1 MPNAPTVPDK
11 KRGIYMENLDIT
23 PIIDLNEDYEL
34 LKAKVETIRAELS
47 IEEAMREA
55 FSKDLTPK
63 ILRRKV
69 RYKRENGVKVPY
81 TEVTINENVLND
93 LVEAVSCP
101 ARVKQN
107 YEKLQTLGAQLK
119 RETSQTAIYKRCVEA
134 EAQIK
139 QLKTEIM
146 LLEAQIR
153 DHDREIAEMQTQGAE
168 LYIDYEYQ
176 TVDLEL

>member
-1 MPNAPTVPDK
+1 
-11 KRGIYMENLDIT
+11 MENLDLNQV
-23 PIIDLNEDYEL
+23 IDLNESIESM
-34 LKAKVETIRAELS
+34 KARLETVKAELS

-69 RYKRENGVKVPY
+69 RYKRVNGVKEPFA
-81 TEVTINENVLND
+81 EVTIDENVLND
-93 LVEAVSCP
+93 LVEAVGCP
-101 ARVKQN
+101 ARIKQN

-139 QLKTEIM
+139 QFKTEIM

-168 LYIDYEYQ
+168 PYIDYEYQ

>member
-1 MPNAPTVPDK
+1 
-11 KRGIYMENLDIT
+11 MENLDLNKV
-23 PIIDLNEDYEL
+23 IDLNESIESAEARL
-34 LKAKVETIRAELS
+34 ETVKAELS
-47 IEEAMREA
+47 TEEAMREA

-69 RYKRENGVKVPY
+69 RYKRVNGIREAFA
-81 TEVTINENVLND
+81 EVTVDETVLNN
-93 LVEAVSCP
+93 LVEAVSCQ
-101 ARVKQN
+101 ARAKEN
-107 YEKLQTLGAQLK
+107 YEKLKTLGAQLK

-134 EAQIK
+134 EVQIK

-168 LYIDYEYQ
+168 PYIDYEYQ

>member
-1 MPNAPTVPDK
+1 
-11 KRGIYMENLDIT
+11 MENLDIT

-34 LKAKVETIRAELS
+34 LKAKVETVRAELS

-63 ILRRKV
+63 ILRRKL
-69 RYKRENGVKVPY
+69 RYKRVNGVKEPFA
-81 TEVTINENVLND
+81 EVTIDETILNN

-101 ARVKQN
+101 ARIKQN

-119 RETSQTAIYKRCVEA
+119 RETSQTSIYKRCVEA

-139 QLKTEIM
+139 RLKTEIM
-146 LLEAQIR
+146 LLEAKVKDR
-153 DHDREIAEMQTQGAE
+153 DRELAEVQTQGAE
-168 LYIDYEYQ
+168 PYIDYEEQ
-176 TVDLEL
+176 TFDLEI

>member
-1 MPNAPTVPDK
+1 
-11 KRGIYMENLDIT
+11 MENLDIT

-34 LKAKVETIRAELS
+34 LKAKVETVRAELS

-69 RYKRENGVKVPY
+69 RYKRVNGVKEPFA
-81 TEVTINENVLND
+81 EVTIDEIVLNN

-101 ARVKQN
+101 ARIKQN
-107 YEKLQTLGAQLK
+107 FEKLQTLGAQLK

-134 EAQIK
+134 EAENK
-139 QLKTEIM
+139 RLKTENM
-146 LLEAQIR
+146 LLQAKVKER
-153 DHDREIAEMQTQGAE
+153 DREIAEMQTQGAE
-168 LYIDYEYQ
+168 PYIDYEYQ

>member
-1 MPNAPTVPDK
+1 
-11 KRGIYMENLDIT
+11 MENLDIT

-34 LKAKVETIRAELS
+34 LKAKVETVRAELS

-69 RYKRENGVKVPY
+69 RYKRVNGVKEPFA
-81 TEVTINENVLND
+81 EVTIDETMLNN

-153 DHDREIAEMQTQGAE
+153 DRDREIAEMQTQGAE
-168 LYIDYEYQ
+168 PYIDYEYQ

>member
-1 MPNAPTVPDK
+1 
-11 KRGIYMENLDIT
+11 MENLDLNKV
-23 PIIDLNEDYEL
+23 IDLNESIESAEARL
-34 LKAKVETIRAELS
+34 ETLKAEIS

-69 RYKRENGVKVPY
+69 RYKRVNGVKEAFA
-81 TEVTINENVLND
+81 EVTVYETELND

-119 RETSQTAIYKRCVEA
+119 RETSQTAIYKRCIEA
-134 EAQIK
+134 EAEIK
-139 QLKTEIM
+139 RLKTENM
-146 LLEAQIR
+146 LLQAKVTER
-153 DHDREIAEMQTQGAE
+153 DREIAEIYAQSTE
-168 LYIDYEYQ
+168 PYIDYEEQ
-176 TVDLEL
+176 TFDLEI

>member
-1 MPNAPTVPDK
+1 
-11 KRGIYMENLDIT
+11 MENLDIT

-34 LKAKVETIRAELS
+34 LKAKVETVRAELS

-81 TEVTINENVLND
+81 TEVTIYENVLND

-107 YEKLQTLGAQLK
+107 YEKLQTLGTQLK

-139 QLKTEIM
+139 RLKTEIM

-153 DHDREIAEMQTQGAE
+153 DRDREIAEIYTQGAE
-168 LYIDYEYQ
+168 PYIDYEEQ
-176 TVDLEL
+176 IFDLEL

>member
-1 MPNAPTVPDK
+1 
-11 KRGIYMENLDIT
+11 MENLDLNKV
-23 PIIDLNEDYEL
+23 IDLNESIESAEARL
-34 LKAKVETIRAELS
+34 ETVKAEIS

-69 RYKRENGVKVPY
+69 RYKRVNGVKEPFA
-81 TEVTINENVLND
+81 EVTIDENVLNN

-101 ARVKQN
+101 ARIKQN
-107 YEKLQTLGAQLK
+107 FEKLQTLGAQLK
-119 RETSQTAIYKRCVEA
+119 RETSQTEIYKRCVEA

-139 QLKTEIM
+139 QFKTEIM

-153 DHDREIAEMQTQGAE
+153 ERDREIAEIYTQGAE
-168 LYIDYEYQ
+168 PYIDYEEQ
-176 TVDLEL
+176 TFDLEI

>member
-1 MPNAPTVPDK
+1 
-11 KRGIYMENLDIT
+11 MENLDIT

-34 LKAKVETIRAELS
+34 LKAKVETVRAELS

-69 RYKRENGVKVPY
+69 RYKRVNGVKEAFA
-81 TEVTINENVLND
+81 EVTIDETVLNN

-101 ARVKQN
+101 ARIKQN

-119 RETSQTAIYKRCVEA
+119 RETSQTEIYKRCVEA
-134 EAQIK
+134 EAQIRK
-139 QLKTEIM
+139 LKTEIM
-146 LLEAQIR
+146 LLEAKVKER
-153 DHDREIAEMQTQGAE
+153 DREIAEIQTQGAE
-168 LYIDYEYQ
+168 PYIDYEEQ
-176 TVDLEL
+176 TYDLEI

>member
-1 MPNAPTVPDK
+1 
-11 KRGIYMENLDIT
+11 MENLDIT

-34 LKAKVETIRAELS
+34 LKAKVETVRAELS

-63 ILRRKV
+63 ILRRKA
-69 RYKRENGVKVPY
+69 RYKRVNGVKEAFA
-81 TEVTINENVLND
+81 EVTIDETVLNN

-101 ARVKQN
+101 ARIKQN

-119 RETSQTAIYKRCVEA
+119 RETSQTEIYKRCVEA
-134 EAQIK
+134 EAQIRK
-139 QLKTEIM
+139 LKTEIM

-153 DHDREIAEMQTQGAE
+153 DRDREIAGMHTQGAE
-168 LYIDYEYQ
+168 PYIDYEYQ

>member
-1 MPNAPTVPDK
+1 
-11 KRGIYMENLDIT
+11 MENLDLNQV
-23 PIIDLNEDYEL
+23 IDLNESIESM
-34 LKAKVETIRAELS
+34 KARLETVKAELS

-69 RYKRENGVKVPY
+69 RYKRVNGVKEPFA
-81 TEVTINENVLND
+81 EVTIDEIVLNN

-107 YEKLQTLGAQLK
+107 FEKLQTLGAQLK

-153 DHDREIAEMQTQGAE
+153 DRDREIAEIYTQGAE
-168 LYIDYEYQ
+168 PYIDYEEQ
-176 TVDLEL
+176 TFDLEI

>member
-1 MPNAPTVPDK
+1 
-11 KRGIYMENLDIT
+11 MENLDLNRV
-23 PIIDLNEDYEL
+23 IDLNESIESAEARL
-34 LKAKVETIRAELS
+34 ETVKAEIS

-69 RYKRENGVKVPY
+69 RYKRVNGVKEAFA
-81 TEVTINENVLND
+81 EVTVYETELND

-119 RETSQTAIYKRCVEA
+119 RETSQTAIYQRCVEA
-134 EAQIK
+134 EAEIK
-139 QLKTEIM
+139 RLKTENM
-146 LLEAQIR
+146 LLQAKVTER
-153 DHDREIAEMQTQGAE
+153 DREIAEIYAQGTE
-168 LYIDYEYQ
+168 PYIDYEEQ
-176 TVDLEL
+176 TYDLEI

>member
-1 MPNAPTVPDK
+1 
-11 KRGIYMENLDIT
+11 MENLDIT

-34 LKAKVETIRAELS
+34 LKAKVETVRAELS

-69 RYKRENGVKVPY
+69 RYKRVNGVKEPFA
-81 TEVTINENVLND
+81 EVTIDEIVLNN

-101 ARVKQN
+101 ARIKQN
-107 YEKLQTLGAQLK
+107 FEKLQTLGAQLK
-119 RETSQTAIYKRCVEA
+119 RETSQTAIYKRCIEA
-134 EAQIK
+134 EAEIK
-139 QLKTEIM
+139 RLKMENM
-146 LLEAQIR
+146 LLEAKVKER
-153 DHDREIAEMQTQGAE
+153 DREIAEKQTQGAE
-168 LYIDYEYQ
+168 PYIDYEYQ

>member
-1 MPNAPTVPDK
+1 
-11 KRGIYMENLDIT
+11 MENLDLNQV
-23 PIIDLNEDYEL
+23 IDLYESIESM
-34 LKAKVETIRAELS
+34 KARLETVKAELS

-69 RYKRENGVKVPY
+69 RYKRVNGVKEPFA
-81 TEVTINENVLND
+81 EVTVYETELND

-119 RETSQTAIYKRCVEA
+119 RETSQTAIYKRCIEA
-134 EAQIK
+134 EAQVK
-139 QLKTEIM
+139 KLKTEIM
-146 LLEAQIR
+146 LLEAKVKER
-153 DHDREIAEMQTQGAE
+153 DREIAEIYTQGAE
-168 LYIDYEYQ
+168 PYIDYEEQ
-176 TVDLEL
+176 TYDLEIE

>member
-1 MPNAPTVPDK
+1 
-11 KRGIYMENLDIT
+11 MENLDLNKV
-23 PIIDLNEDYEL
+23 IDLNESIESAEARL
-34 LKAKVETIRAELS
+34 ETVKAEIS

-55 FSKDLTPK
+55 FSKDLAPK

-69 RYKRENGVKVPY
+69 RYKRVNGVKEPFA
-81 TEVTINENVLND
+81 EVTIDEIVLNN

-139 QLKTEIM
+139 QLKTEIL

-153 DHDREIAEMQTQGAE
+153 DRDREIAEIYTQGAE
-168 LYIDYEYQ
+168 PYIDYEEQ
-176 TVDLEL
+176 TFDLEI

>member
-1 MPNAPTVPDK
+1 
-11 KRGIYMENLDIT
+11 MENLDIT

-34 LKAKVETIRAELS
+34 LKAKVETVRAELS

-69 RYKRENGVKVPY
+69 RYKRVNGVKEPFA
-81 TEVTINENVLND
+81 EVTIDETVLNN

-153 DHDREIAEMQTQGAE
+153 DRDREIAEMQTQGAE
-168 LYIDYEYQ
+168 PYIDYEYQ

>member
-1 MPNAPTVPDK
+1 
-11 KRGIYMENLDIT
+11 MENLDLNKV
-23 PIIDLNEDYEL
+23 IDLNESIESTEARL
-34 LKAKVETIRAELS
+34 ETVKAELS

-55 FSKDLTPK
+55 FSKDLTPT
-63 ILRRKV
+63 ILRRRL
-69 RYKRENGVKVPY
+69 RYKRVNGVRVAFA
-81 TEVTINENVLND
+81 EVTVYETELND

-139 QLKTEIM
+139 QFKTEIM

-168 LYIDYEYQ
+168 PYIDYEYQ